1 MAVLCHTFAIIWRYN
16 DYVEKAEDK
25 DVKMLKSICEAMG
38 NRILAFCAAS
48 GKLTLL
54 LLATLRRL
62 KDANAKEVVR
72 QMALLGAD
80 SLPIVMM
87 TILCTGMVFSVQT
100 AKEFVR
106 LGASSS
112 VGGIVAIAMARELV
126 PVLTGVVVAGRIGAA
141 IAAELGTMKVTEQI
155 DALRVMATS
164 PISYLVAPRFI
175 AIALMMPVLIVY
187 SNVVG
192 SVGGWLVA
200 TNYADISSYVY
211 LESIKTFAEPWDMIG
226 GMIKGVF
233 FGGII
238 AIIGCH
244 KGLNA
249 KQGAEGVGLAT
260 TASVVLSII
269 LIFISN
275 YFLSVIL
282 FVQGG

>member
-1 MAVLCHTFAIIWRYN
+1 LFKSM
-16 DYVEKAEDK
+16 VEQLGEFVIEACASTGRIMQLFTAT
-25 DVKMLKSICEAMG
+25 VKSIPK
-38 NRILAFCAAS
+38 AS
-48 GKLTLL
+48 G
-54 LLATLRRL
+54 R
-62 KDANAKEVVR
+62 EIIR
-72 QMALLGAD
+72 QMAKLGAD
-80 SLPIVMM
+80 SLPIVTM
-87 TILCTGMVFSVQT
+87 TIMCTGMVLAVQT

-106 LGASSS
+106 FGAANS
-112 VGGIVAIAMARELV
+112 VGGIVAIAMGRELA
-126 PVLTGVVVAGRIGAA
+126 PILTGVVVAGRIGAA
-141 IAAELGTMKVTEQI
+141 IAAEIGTMKVTEQI

-175 AIALMMPVLIVY
+175 AIALMLPVLIVY

-192 SVGGWLVA
+192 SIGGWLVA

-211 LESIKTFAEPWDMIG
+211 IESIKTFAEPWDMIG
-226 GMIKGVF
+226 GMIKGIF

-269 LIFISN
+269 LIFASN

>member
-155 DALRVMATS
+155 DALRVMAAN
-164 PISYLVAPRFI
+164 PVSYLVVPRFI
-175 AIALMMPVLIVY
+175 ALVLMMPVL
-187 SNVVG
+187 VVFANLIG
-192 SVGGWLVA
+192 NIGGWVVA
-200 TNYADISSYVY
+200 HYYAGIGSFTY
-211 LESIKTFAEPWDMIG
+211 ENSIRTLAEFYDVFG
-226 GMIKGVF
+226 GMVKSCVF
-233 FGGII
+233 G
-238 AIIGCH
+238 AIISIVGCY

-249 KQGAEGVGLAT
+249 PNGAEGVGLAT

-269 LIFISN
+269 LIFITN
-275 YFLSVIL
+275 YFLSIIL
-282 FVQGG
+282 YV